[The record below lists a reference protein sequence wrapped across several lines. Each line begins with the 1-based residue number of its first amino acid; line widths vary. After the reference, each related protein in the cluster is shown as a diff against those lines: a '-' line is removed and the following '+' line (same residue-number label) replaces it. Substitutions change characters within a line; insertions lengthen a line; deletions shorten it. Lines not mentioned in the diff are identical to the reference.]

1 MNELFIILDIVVTFA
16 LVLLAHR
23 FFGKEGL
30 IAWVGIATIL
40 ANIMTAKT
48 VEAFGFSFTIGNA
61 LFASTFLATD
71 ILTECYG
78 KKDALKAVF
87 TGFFSATVFI
97 ISSQIALL
105 YAPSSYDYADGAMRD
120 LFTISV
126 RISVSS
132 LIMYLIANLADVFIY
147 EKIKQ
152 KTGGKHMWLRNNLS
166 TILCNCLENFFFM
179 GMAFYGMYSLQ
190 DIIQMA
196 LATSVIEIIA
206 GVCDTPFL
214 YLATKSRKGKDLK
227 NGKQTISPKIE

>member
-1 MNELFIILDIVVTFA
+1 MNELIIILDIAVTFA

-30 IAWVGIATIL
+30 IAWVGIATVL

-48 VEAFGFSFTIGNA
+48 IEAFGFSFTIGNA

-87 TGFFSATVFI
+87 TGFFGASVFI

-105 YAPSSYDYADGAMRD
+105 YAPSNYDYADGAMRD
-120 LFTISV
+120 LFSLSV

-147 EKIKQ
+147 DKIKQ
-152 KTGGKHMWLRNNLS
+152 KTGGKQMWLRNNIS

-179 GMAFYGMYSLQ
+179 GMAFYGVYSINE
-190 DIIQMA
+190 IIQMA
-196 LATSVIEIIA
+196 LATSVIEVIA

-214 YLATKSRKGKDLK
+214 YLATKKGKCVSLDNTEK
-227 NGKQTISPKIE
+227 RANE